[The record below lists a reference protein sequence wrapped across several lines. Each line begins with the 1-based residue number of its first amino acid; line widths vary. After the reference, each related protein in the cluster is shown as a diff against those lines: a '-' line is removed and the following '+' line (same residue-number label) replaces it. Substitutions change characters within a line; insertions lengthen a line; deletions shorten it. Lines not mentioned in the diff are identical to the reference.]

1 MKWYEN
7 VPMNERTKMI
17 REVKLTKN
25 NIGL

>member
-17 REVKLTKN
+17 REVKLRKN